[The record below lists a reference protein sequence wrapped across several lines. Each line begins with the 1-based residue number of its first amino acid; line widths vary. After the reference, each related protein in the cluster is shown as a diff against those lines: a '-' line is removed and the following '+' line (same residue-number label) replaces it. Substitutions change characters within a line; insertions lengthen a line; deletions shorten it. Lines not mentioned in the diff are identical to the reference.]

1 MGWLL
6 DPEESCL
13 FVYDT
18 NKSVQAVTNL
28 DIILPVPKF
37 AQAIEVNL
45 NEILGWLKA

>member
-13 FVYDT
+13 FVYDAS
-18 NKSVQAVTNL
+18 KSVQTVTNR
-28 DIILPVPKF
+28 DVVLPVPKF
-37 AQAIEVNL
+37 AQTIEVSL